1 MSESGFLRRKVATLF
16 RGLRPEKVAPAG
28 QLQSAVAVVGRLWLR
43 FESMPDQLSI
53 LYGDLLQGSYDCVDR
68 VILNAYFTMGQTG
81 GGLRTWWRALYGSD
95 DDLDNN
101 HLMRMA
107 GRFSR
112 CLRAWAKE
120 NSIPVVYSS
129 PGERKHDI
137 ASEHLATHG
146 VKPGLFLILVSKAP
160 ALVWDAQRTGTG
172 KLGQLVPKQPWPYV
186 NHYSFHI
193 LDPDWGHLTIK
204 MSGHPPFGA
213 QVMLNGHEYVACQ
226 AQEAGINFSKQD
238 NCFTTI
244 PNAAD
249 LAKVADTLSRN
260 EIAGRLLQLCE
271 RWIYTTCLCFALDL
285 EEQKTSTFHY
295 QYSVFQI
302 EYSRNLL
309 FHSGRQMD
317 EIFQALIDRTRG
329 PLNLD
334 RIKTIFGDKNRP
346 HYDKRKKN
354 PTRWG
359 VVVEKPAYDVTIFK
373 VHYGKMTLKI
383 YTKGERVLRIEVIV
397 HNTKEYRWGRSL
409 PCFPE
414 IVLRLRGI
422 LERFLNAV
430 GCMDACFVSDDTMEN
445 LPQPTQVGQ
454 TKVGGIDLNKP
465 RMRRVADAVLALS
478 SSPTGFTASDLAEK
492 VRAISGQPT
501 SEYGARRAAYDIKKL
516 RGKDMV
522 RKIGASRRYEP
533 VHEGLRALTALV
545 VLREKVIRPLLAAST
560 RPQPHSKL
568 SNPTPIDQH
577 YQNLRA
583 GMHGLFI
590 ELGVAA

>member
-1 MSESGFLRRKVATLF
+1 M
-16 RGLRPEKVAPAG
+16 
-28 QLQSAVAVVGRLWLR
+28 LQV
-43 FESMPDQLSI
+43 
-53 LYGDLLQGSYDCVDR
+53 
-68 VILNAYFTMGQTG
+68 
-81 GGLRTWWRALYGSD
+81 
-95 DDLDNN
+95 
-101 HLMRMA
+101 
-107 GRFSR
+107 
-112 CLRAWAKE
+112 
-120 NSIPVVYSS
+120 
-129 PGERKHDI
+129 
-137 ASEHLATHG
+137 
-146 VKPGLFLILVSKAP
+146 
-160 ALVWDAQRTGTG
+160 
-172 KLGQLVPKQPWPYV
+172 
-186 NHYSFHI
+186 
-193 LDPDWGHLTIK
+193 
-204 MSGHPPFGA
+204 
-213 QVMLNGHEYVACQ
+213 
-226 AQEAGINFSKQD
+226 
-238 NCFTTI
+238 
-244 PNAAD
+244 
-249 LAKVADTLSRN
+249 
-260 EIAGRLLQLCE
+260 CE

-285 EEQKTSTFHY
+285 EEQQRTTFHY

-317 EIFQALIDRTRG
+317 EIFQLLIDRTRG
-329 PLNLD
+329 PLHLD

-383 YTKGERVLRIEVIV
+383 YTKGEHVLRIEVIV

-414 IVLRLRGI
+414 IVIRLRSI

-445 LPQPTQVGQ
+445 LPQPTHVGQ

-478 SSPTGFTASDLAEK
+478 SSPTGFTASNLAEK
-492 VRAISGQPT
+492 VRAMSGET
-501 SEYGARRAAYDIKKL
+501 ASLYGARRAAYDIKKL

-522 RKIGASRRYEP
+522 RKIGVSRRYESLP
-533 VHEGLRALTALV
+533 DGLRAMTALV

-560 RPQPHSKL
+560 RPEPHSKL

-577 YQNLRA
+577 YENLRA
-583 GMHGLFI
+583 GMHRLFI